1 MTGFPSDSLP
11 TAWREAFARDQLPG
25 KPLLADPLPER
36 RLARLLAAFIATGL
50 VFLVLP
56 GTLLGVWNLVTI
68 SAGRQSD
75 AVSTVWIQAHGHAQL
90 FGWVTSFML
99 GICLYA
105 FPKFRG
111 RPLRSLAV
119 GWLMFAMWTIAVAVR
134 WFSAVAS
141 WHWQF
146 LWPASAVLELAV
158 ALLLVWQSTASGA
171 SRHKRELWELLIFG
185 GFFGLIATLMFQLGL
200 VLRALP
206 TPVIPH
212 EPDQLLIGIALWI
225 FCFPVVWGFS
235 GRLLPTFLGL
245 KQSGVASAY
254 VGLGMLA
261 AAAVLFAAG
270 QAQWAAAPILGA
282 VVLAC
287 WSLRIFHSPE
297 RPAKLAGVDPLY
309 PRFVRVAFGWLA
321 ISSLLGFGAASPGLT
336 GASRHAFTVGF
347 LATMI
352 FAIGPRIL
360 PAFLNSRELWSPQ
373 LMRWSLVLLTTG
385 CTLRV
390 FSEPLAYAG
399 VASWAWRILPVSA
412 FIELSAVLLFALN
425 IGKTLATPIPTW
437 FGREQIKGTM
447 TLYWYVSSYPATRQ
461 LLIEGGLTT
470 LQRVRSVP
478 KTLTLADAAAADR
491 VDLSN
496 VLRKLGDFFEARR
509 TRTSRAN
516 G

>member
-1 MTGFPSDSLP
+1 MAGLDSLP
-11 TAWREAFARDQLPG
+11 PAWREAFARDQLPG

-36 RLARLLAAFIATGL
+36 RVARLLAAFIATGL

-68 SAGRQSD
+68 SAGRQAD
-75 AVSTVWIQAHGHAQL
+75 ASSTAWIQAHGHAQL

-119 GWLMFAMWTIAVAVR
+119 GWLMFAMWTVAVTGR
-134 WFSAVAS
+134 WISAVGS

-146 LWPASAVLELAV
+146 LWPASATLELAV
-158 ALLLVWQSTASGA
+158 AVLLVWQSTVPGGP
-171 SRHKRELWELLIFG
+171 RRKHELWELLIFC
-185 GFFGLIATLMFQLGL
+185 GFFGLIATLMVQL
-200 VLRALP
+200 ALLWRTLP
-206 TPVIPH
+206 APVIPH
-212 EPDQLLIGIALWI
+212 EPDQLLIGIVLWI

-245 KQSGVASAY
+245 KQSRVVSAY
-254 VGLGMLA
+254 VGLGLLA
-261 AAAVLFAAG
+261 AAAVLMAVNRS
-270 QAQWAAAPILGA
+270 QWAAAPIFGA
-282 VVLAC
+282 VAAAC

-297 RPAKLAGVDPLY
+297 RPPKLAGVDPLY
-309 PRFVRVAFGWLA
+309 PRFVRVAFAWLVV
-321 ISSLLGFGAASPGLT
+321 SSLLGFGAASPGLT

-360 PAFLNSRELWSPQ
+360 PAFLNSRELFSAQ
-373 LMRWSLVLLTTG
+373 LMRWSLFLLTAG

-390 FSEPLAYAG
+390 ISEPLAYAG
-399 VASWAWRILPVSA
+399 LASWAWRILPVSA
-412 FIELSAVLLFALN
+412 FIELGAVLLFALN
-425 IGKTLATPIPTW
+425 ISKTLATPIPTW

-447 TLYWYVSSYPATRQ
+447 MLYWYVSSYPPTRQ
-461 LLIEGGLTT
+461 LLIDAGLAT
-470 LQRVRSVP
+470 LRRVRNVP
-478 KTLTLADAAAADR
+478 KTLTLADAAAADGA
-491 VDLSN
+491 DLTQILN
-496 VLRKLGDFFEARR
+496 KLGDFFEARR
-509 TRTSRAN
+509 TRTSRLNA
-516 G
+516 